1 MPPSRLQAAPSPPAS
16 YARPGAVGCQVRQW
30 TSRAASGRWSLNDA
44 PASSVRIT
52 PPSSMP
58 TSTTPASCGL
68 GAIQRTC
75 EVHGR
80 GGKLQVGFDG
90 ISWSATSSSHVSPR
104 SWLRKS
110 RLGSVPAYTAPS
122 TGLTATLKTSCS
134 GTATS
139 SKVSPPSAL
148 RLSPPPRQPTWTS
161 SPPIARHW
169 APDPSR
175 RVPAPTRTKASPVV
189 ASSSIWSA
197 HPAVA
202 PYRERHEHEKHAADP
217 RQRSRQRVRRSGQRE
232 RARCVRRQRHRG
244 DPGDRL
250 EPVGERRDRHE
261 DRAREHERERH
272 DEAGRLRRLGAAH
285 SECDVG
291 EDPTER
297 QAKDGD
303 NRNAADRA

>member
-148 RLSPPPRQPTWTS
+148 RLSPPPRQPTYTS
-161 SPPIARHW
+161 LPPAARHW

-189 ASSSIWSA
+189 TSSSIFVRLGGRRPGL
-197 HPAVA
+197 HGD
-202 PYRERHEHEKHAADP
+202 RHQRPP
-217 RQRSRQRVRRSGQRE
+217 RQETGRAGAEIIVRIAEVDGSGPTGSFVDE
-232 RARCVRRQRHRG
+232 KASSRG
-244 DPGDRL
+244 D
-250 EPVGERRDRHE
+250 
-261 DRAREHERERH
+261 
-272 DEAGRLRRLGAAH
+272 GAQRC
-285 SECDVG
+285 SE
-291 EDPTER
+291 
-297 QAKDGD
+297 
-303 NRNAADRA
+303 